1 MKKWSYLLAAGIMAV
16 GIGSATAAD
25 DNAKNVLYFYNW
37 TEYVPPGLLEQFT
50 KETGIKVI
58 YSTYESNESMYTKLK
73 TYKEGAYD
81 LVVPSTYF
89 IAKMSKEGMLQKIDK
104 SKLSNFDNLDPSLLH
119 KDFDPQND
127 YSVPYIWGATAIGI
141 NNSEIDPASIT
152 SWADLWKPQYKDSL
166 LLTDDA
172 REVFQMALLKLGY
185 SGNTKDPKQIEEAYH
200 ELQKLMPNVLAFNS
214 DNPANP
220 FMEGEIDVGM
230 LWNGSAFV
238 AREAGASIETIW
250 PKEGGIFWMD
260 SLAIPA
266 NAKNTEGAHKL
277 INFLLRPEIAAQV
290 AESIGYPTP
299 NKKAKAMLPQ
309 ELQQDQSLY
318 PDQSIIEQGEWQ
330 DDVGDANILYENYF
344 QQLKAA
350 R

>member
-1 MKKWSYLLAAGIMAV
+1 MKKWSLLLGAGILAAGIS
-16 GIGSATAAD
+16 SASAD
-25 DNAKNVLYFYNW
+25 NSKTLYFYNW

-73 TYKEGAYD
+73 TYKDGAYD

-89 IAKMSKEGMLQKIDK
+89 VAKMRHEDMLQKIDK
-104 SKLSNFDNLDPSLLH
+104 SKLSHFSNLDPNLLH
-119 KDFDPQND
+119 KPFDPEND

-141 NNSEIDPASIT
+141 NGDEITPGSVT
-152 SWADLWKPQYKDSL
+152 SWRDLWKPEYKNSL

-172 REVFQMALLKLGY
+172 REVFQIAHSKLGY
-185 SGNTKDPKQIEEAYH
+185 SANTTNPQEIEEAYK
-200 ELQKLMPNVLAFNS
+200 ELQALRPNILAFNS

-220 FMEGEIDVGM
+220 FMEGEVNVGM
-230 LWNGSAFV
+230 IWNGSAYV
-238 AREAGASIETIW
+238 ARQSGLNIEVIW
-250 PKEGGIFWMD
+250 PSEGGIFWMD

-266 NAKNTEGAHKL
+266 NAKNPEGAHQL

-290 AESIGYPTP
+290 AQAIGYPTP
-299 NKKAKAMLPQ
+299 NLAAKALLPA
-309 ELQQDQSLY
+309 EIANDKSLY
-318 PDQSIIEQGEWQ
+318 PDDETIHKGQWQ
-330 DDVGDANILYENYF
+330 DDVGDSSVLYERYY
-344 QQLKAA
+344 QKLKAG